1 MAVPPRWVKKVDGR
15 IEPFDESRIARAVLR
30 AGRNAGR
37 EAEVERLAREMA
49 RSVTLFLAKQDERT
63 PRTALIASAL
73 EAALS
78 ETRHESIASAAR
90 EFRDWRRR
98 RGSEVRVHAPRP
110 GGSSPVEVL
119 SYGGAHP
126 WSKRRIVEVLVE
138 KAELA
143 RESAEDVARAV
154 EERVFAAGLNQISTT
169 LLRELIDAELF
180 ERGFSAQVGRLEVIG
195 LPKED
200 LKRLTFVA
208 QAGSPIAI
216 EDQITRATLTRF
228 ALDELVGRQAATAH
242 RRGDLHLVGLG
253 RPYRPAASGV
263 CVRALV
269 DATAPAR
276 APDLVRRL
284 IGVCRTAHCSY
295 ESSFALVNVE
305 RGLAGLANASDL
317 QIVLELL
324 VAAIAAPESEDL
336 RPSPECLLALDL
348 APEDPAEQRVVEML
362 LELFQALGSEAHGV
376 RLVLRYSGRPT
387 EVARERLLRAFE
399 LARGGSRCDLVL
411 GAQPGPTSRGLI
423 PEVVALQTAILNLA
437 GIAIAAGRGER
448 ERFSLG
454 LNAAVEAALTAFH
467 NRRRRGFASWVRPAA
482 PLFGRSDPQ
491 HPSVGPLDHRRLTD
505 CIGLAGLDA
514 ALRYLTG
521 EGPTE
526 NARVADLACEVHEE
540 VRQRASQVG
549 ARLGLGQ
556 VVVEDVPNGD
566 VGILL
571 ASKDLERFPDA
582 AELLAGSPDW
592 DTGVR
597 LVPREGETP
606 GADLALRLRLAAGG
620 GSPLYLARPVLAAAS
635 DAEGIV
641 DQILAYFAG

>member
-1 MAVPPRWVKKVDGR
+1 VAVPPRWVKKVDGR

-49 RSVTLFLAKQDERT
+49 RSVTLFLAKQEERT
-63 PRTALIASAL
+63 PPTRLIAQAL

-78 ETRHESIASAAR
+78 ETRHESIANAAR

-98 RGSEVRVHAPRP
+98 RSSEVRVHAPREAAT
-110 GGSSPVEVL
+110 SLEVL

-126 WSKRRIVEVLVE
+126 WSKRRIVDVLVD
-138 KAELA
+138 KADLG

-180 ERGFSAQVGRLEVIG
+180 ERGFSAQVGRLEVVG

-208 QAGSPIAI
+208 QAGSPVAI

-228 ALDELVGRQAATAH
+228 ALDELVGDSAATAH

-253 RPYRPAASGV
+253 RPYRPAAGGV

-276 APDLVRRL
+276 APDVVRRL

-305 RGLAGLANASDL
+305 GGLASLAGQTDL

-324 VAAIAAPESEDL
+324 VAAVAAPGSEDL
-336 RPSPECLLALDL
+336 RPSPECLLAVNLVPADT
-348 APEDPAEQRVVEML
+348 AEQRVVDLL
-362 LELFQALGSEAHGV
+362 LELFQTLGSEAHGV
-376 RLVLRYSGRPT
+376 RLVLRYSGSRT
-387 EVARERLLRAFE
+387 EVARERLLRALA
-399 LARGGSRCDLVL
+399 LARGGSRCDVVL
-411 GAQPGPTSRGLI
+411 GDSAGPTSRGLV
-423 PEVVALQTAILNLA
+423 PDVVALQTAILNLA
-437 GIAIAAGRGER
+437 GIALAAGRGER
-448 ERFSLG
+448 ERFSQG

-467 NRRRRGFASWVRPAA
+467 NRRRRGFASWVRPAV
-482 PLFGRSDPQ
+482 PLFGHTDQ
-491 HPSVGPLDHRRLTD
+491 HLPSVRPLDHRTLTD
-505 CIGLAGLDA
+505 CLGVAGLEA
-514 ALRYLTG
+514 SLRYLTG
-521 EGPTE
+521 MGPTE
-526 NARVADLACEVHEE
+526 HPRVADLACEIHEE
-540 VRQRASQVG
+540 VRNRAAQVG

-571 ASKDLERFPDA
+571 AAKDLARYPDA
-582 AELLAGSPDW
+582 ADLLAGAPDW
-592 DTGVR
+592 DTGVQLSR
-597 LVPREGETP
+597 AGEP
-606 GADLALRLRLAAGG
+606 VGADLALRLRLAEESQSA
-620 GSPLYLARPVLAAAS
+620 LYLARPVLAAAE
-635 DAEGIV
+635 DPEEVV
-641 DQILAYFAG
+641 DQILAYFSG

>member
-1 MAVPPRWVKKVDGR
+1 MAVPPRWVKKEDGR

-49 RSVTLFLAKQDERT
+49 RSVTLFLAKQEERT
-63 PRTALIASAL
+63 PRTALIARAL

-78 ETRHESIASAAR
+78 ETRHESIANAAR

-98 RGSEVRVHAPRP
+98 RSSEVRVHAPRADA
-110 GGSSPVEVL
+110 SSPVEVL
-119 SYGGAHP
+119 SHGGAHP
-126 WSKRRIVEVLVE
+126 WSKRRIVDVLVE

-180 ERGFSAQVGRLEVIG
+180 ERGFSAQVGRLEVVG

-228 ALDELVGRQAATAH
+228 ALDELVGNSAAVAH
-242 RRGDLHLVGLG
+242 RRGDLHLIGLG

-263 CVRALV
+263 CVQALV

-276 APDLVRRL
+276 ASDVVRRL
-284 IGVCRTAHCSY
+284 IGVCKTAHRSY

-305 RGLAGLANASDL
+305 RGLASLVDAADL
-317 QIVLELL
+317 QTVLELL
-324 VAAIAAPESEDL
+324 LAAITAPESEDL
-336 RPSPECLLALDL
+336 RPSPECLLAVNL
-348 APEDPAEQRVVEML
+348 APEAPAEQRVVDLL
-362 LELFQALGSEAHGV
+362 LELFQALGAEAHGV
-376 RLVLRYSGRPT
+376 RLVLRYAGRADGD
-387 EVARERLLRAFE
+387 ARERLLRAFE
-399 LARGGSRCDLVL
+399 LARGGSRCDVVL
-411 GAQPGPTSRGLI
+411 GAHPGPTSRGLI

-437 GIAIAAGRGER
+437 GIALAAGRGER

-454 LNAAVEAALTAFH
+454 IRSAVEAALTAFH
-467 NRRRRGFASWVRPAA
+467 NRRRRGFATWVRPAV
-482 PLFGRSDPQ
+482 PLFGRAAQ
-491 HPSVGPLDHRRLTD
+491 EPSVRPLDHQRLTD
-505 CIGLAGLDA
+505 CLGIAGLDA

-521 EGPTE
+521 MGPTE
-526 NARVADLACEVHEE
+526 NPRVAELAQEVHGE
-540 VRQRASQVG
+540 VRTLAAQVG

-566 VGILL
+566 VGISL
-571 ASKDLERFPDA
+571 ASKDLARYRDA
-582 AELLAGSPDW
+582 AELLDGSPDW

-597 LVPREGETP
+597 LAPKEGEP
-606 GADLALRLRLAAGG
+606 LGADLLLRLGLADAGG
-620 GSPLYLARPVLAAAS
+620 SALYLARPVLAAAK
-635 DAEGIV
+635 DPEGLTE
-641 DQILAYFAG
+641 QILSYFAG